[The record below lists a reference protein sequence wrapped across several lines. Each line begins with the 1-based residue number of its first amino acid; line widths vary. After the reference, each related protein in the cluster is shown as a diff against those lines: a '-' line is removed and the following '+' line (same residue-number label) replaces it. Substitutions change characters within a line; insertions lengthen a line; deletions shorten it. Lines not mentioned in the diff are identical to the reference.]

1 MRMIVLGVALMCAGC
16 VQSQYRPVVDTGV
29 SRGNYEEDVL
39 DCQDLANQR
48 PPVAPAAGGATV
60 GAILGALF
68 GLAVGLDGD
77 DVAEMAAWGAVSG
90 GVNGAIYG
98 TVEQQAIVSRCMEG
112 RGYYVIAD

>member
-1 MRMIVLGVALMCAGC
+1 MRAILFGVALFCTGC
-16 VQSQYRPVVDTGV
+16 VQTQYRPVVDSGV
-29 SRGNYEEDVL
+29 SRGNYEEDVM
-39 DCQDLANQR
+39 DCQSLANQR
-48 PPVAPAAGGATV
+48 PAAGSAAGGATA

-90 GVNGAIYG
+90 GVNGAAYG
-98 TVEQQAIVSRCMEG
+98 TMEQQSIVSRCMEG

>member
-1 MRMIVLGVALMCAGC
+1 MRAIVFGVALFCAGC
-16 VQSQYRPVVDTGV
+16 AQTHYRPVVDSGV
-29 SRGNYEEDVL
+29 SRGNYEEDVM
-39 DCQDLANQR
+39 DCQSLANQR
-48 PPVAPAAGGATV
+48 PAAGSAAGGATA

-68 GLAVGLDGD
+68 GLAVGLDGN

-90 GVNGAIYG
+90 GVNGAVYG